1 MAFSRMK
8 VARSGLVNGL
18 ELKLKG
24 EGERTRLWC
33 SEPDR
38 LPPGKLSGLGNL
50 KFHLLRVDCAW
61 LESAMIPTGS
71 WPCPGLRRSIA
82 NNPLERAPRDEG
94 LGFRAGAMST
104 SARPHDKTAQLRGPA
119 RPDR

>member
-1 MAFSRMK
+1 MRR
-8 VARSGLVNGL
+8 ARSGLVNGL
-18 ELKLKG
+18 QLKLKG

-38 LPPGKLSGLGNL
+38 LPIDKLSGLGNL
-50 KFHLLRVDCAW
+50 KFHPLRVAGGW
-61 LESAMIPTGS
+61 LVSALIPTGS

-82 NNPLERAPRDEG
+82 NSPLEQARGDEG
-94 LGFRAGAMST
+94 LGFKAGAMST

-119 RPDR
+119 GPDR

>member
-18 ELKLKG
+18 QLKLKG

-38 LPPGKLSGLGNL
+38 LPPGKLSGLGYEGNIDYNPTETTW
-50 KFHLLRVDCAW
+50 KKRMASSAAAARW
-61 LESAMIPTGS
+61 LA
-71 WPCPGLRRSIA
+71 A
-82 NNPLERAPRDEG
+82 
-94 LGFRAGAMST
+94 T
-104 SARPHDKTAQLRGPA
+104 SMG
-119 RPDR
+119 

>member
-1 MAFSRMK
+1 MK
-8 VARSGLVNGL
+8 VARSGLMNG
-18 ELKLKG
+18 LKLKLMG
-24 EGERTRLWC
+24 EGEIKRLWC

-38 LPPGKLSGLGNL
+38 APPGKLRGRGNL
-50 KFHLLRVDCAW
+50 KSHLLRVACAW

-82 NNPLERAPRDEG
+82 NNPLEQARRDEG
-94 LGFRAGAMST
+94 LGLRAGAMST

-119 RPDR
+119 GPDR